1 MAPSREFDLV
11 LLGPT
16 GYTGKLCGEYIVQH
30 TPTNLKWALAGRSA
44 SKLQS
49 VSEVLESMNPD
60 RIKPDIISVQLNDEE
75 LDILARRTR
84 IVLNCVG
91 PYHLYSTPVV
101 AACAANGTHHLDVT
115 GETPW
120 IKLIIE
126 KYHDTAK
133 ANGALIIPSLGLES
147 VPPDLLAW
155 SLVKLIREKLSV
167 GTKEVTTS
175 LHEMR
180 SAGPSGGTL
189 STILTMIETVK
200 ISDLIKSM
208 NPLALAV
215 PPLPEIAQKQSFAEK
230 IFGVR
235 SIPDLGTLTTSIS
248 SLADTAIVY
257 RSSTLLRD
265 FYGPRF
271 HFRHFKHARNAVVG
285 AAFHYAFMFGITL
298 LTFAPVRW
306 LASKLAYAPGEGPKK
321 EDSLK
326 DMAEYRAVAVADQE
340 DIDKPKRAFGRL
352 VYHGS
357 MYGFTGLMLTEAAMM
372 ILEHEDE
379 VRQTSGGGGIVTSA
393 TLGQYYV
400 DRLER
405 VGCHLETELLDD

>member
-75 LDILARRTR
+75 LDVLARRTR

-147 VPPDLLAW
+147 VPPDILAW

-167 GTKEVTTS
+167 GTKELTTS
-175 LHEMR
+175 LQEMR
-180 SAGPSGGTL
+180 STGLSGGTL
-189 STILTMIETVK
+189 FTILSMVETVK
-200 ISDLIKSM
+200 VSDLIKSM
-208 NPLALAV
+208 DPSALAI
-215 PPLPEIAQKQSFAEK
+215 PPLPEIARKQSVAEK
-230 IFGVR
+230 IFGVH
-235 SIPDLGTLTTSIS
+235 SIPDLGTLTTSPS

-257 RSSTLLRD
+257 RSSTLMRD

-271 HFRHFKHARNAVVG
+271 NFRHFKHARNAVIG
-285 AAFHYAFMFGITL
+285 SAFHYAFMFGIAL
-298 LTFAPVRW
+298 LSFAPIRW
-306 LASKLAYAPGEGPKK
+306 LASKLVYAPGEGPKR

-326 DMAEYRAVAVADQE
+326 DMTEFRAVAVADQ
-340 DIDKPKRAFGRL
+340 DVDKPKRAFARL

-357 MYGFTGLMLTEAAMM
+357 MYGFTGLMLTEAAMV

-405 VGCHLETELLDD
+405 VGCHIETELLDD